1 MKLRTKKCLLMK
13 SLHFIAGE
21 NEAQSKEEIHPRSH
35 GAIGWNRGQCPLLI
49 PTMLFHLCLYSLESR
64 AIPQGP
70 SLQRSCRGPSTQ
82 GPRWPG
88 AGDLI
93 SFPQETLSPSLPKP
107 VEHTGLG
114 VRNLDFPFSP
124 QMCDLEP
131 GTQPL

>member
-1 MKLRTKKCLLMK
+1 MK

-35 GAIGWNRGQCPLLI
+35 GAIGWNRGQRPLLI

-64 AIPQGP
+64 AILQGP

-93 SFPQETLSPSLPKP
+93 SFPQETLSPSLPQPVRAHWTWSQKP
-107 VEHTGLG
+107 GL
-114 VRNLDFPFSP
+114 PFLP
-124 QMCDLEP
+124 TDV
-131 GTQPL
+131 